1 MIISKA
7 FILNG
12 GLADTDVPQ
21 RIWSKV
27 DLYQVY
33 MELLP
38 GLRVKIL
45 RC

>member
-7 FILNG
+7 CILNG

-33 MELLP
+33 MSFYLVLEL
-38 GLRVKIL
+38 RS
-45 RC
+45 